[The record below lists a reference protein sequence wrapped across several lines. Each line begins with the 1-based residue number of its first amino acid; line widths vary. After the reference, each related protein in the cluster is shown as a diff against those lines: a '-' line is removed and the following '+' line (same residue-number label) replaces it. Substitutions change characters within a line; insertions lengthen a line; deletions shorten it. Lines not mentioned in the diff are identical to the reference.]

1 MTSNFFSL
9 LPQGHYIFYLDV
21 SLIEASF
28 CIASKKY
35 LRPQFVKIASQ
46 CRRTY
51 IIKGCALFLCVFC
64 RERAKWLVADFL
76 GNEKFEER
84 EKNKTKTTTKAD
96 SEKDPDQI
104 EGHLGKT
111 AIGREKQI
119 QIVDCTIIEMAS
131 FLRNV

>member
-1 MTSNFFSL
+1 M
-9 LPQGHYIFYLDV
+9 

-51 IIKGCALFLCVFC
+51 IIKGCAPFWFEFC
-64 RERAKWLVADFL
+64 RERAKWLVADFF
-76 GNEKFEER
+76 GKEKFEER
-84 EKNKTKTTTKAD
+84 EKNKTTTTTKAD

-119 QIVDCTIIEMAS
+119 KIVNCTIIEMAS
-131 FLRNV
+131 FVRNV

>member
-9 LPQGHYIFYLDV
+9 LPRGHYVFYLVV

-28 CIASKKY
+28 CIASKKH

-51 IIKGCALFLCVFC
+51 IIKGCAPFWCEFC
-64 RERAKWLVADFL
+64 LERAKWLVADFL
-76 GNEKFEER
+76 GKEKFEER
-84 EKNKTKTTTKAD
+84 EKNKTTTTTEAD
-96 SEKDPDQI
+96 SEKDPNQI

-119 QIVDCTIIEMAS
+119 RIVDCKIIEMLS

>member
-1 MTSNFFSL
+1 MF
-9 LPQGHYIFYLDV
+9 FYLDV

-28 CIASKKY
+28 CIASKKH

-51 IIKGCALFLCVFC
+51 IIKGCASFWFEFC

-76 GNEKFEER
+76 GKEKFEEL
-84 EKNKTKTTTKAD
+84 EKSKTTTTTKAD

-104 EGHLGKT
+104 DGHLGKT

-119 QIVDCTIIEMAS
+119 KIVNCTIIEMAS
-131 FLRNV
+131 FVRNV